1 MAGTPVKLTFDLD
14 YPDHA
19 RAYEVL
25 KAQKHTTQFVVNLI
39 LGAGAVP
46 MDAAPPKAPT
56 TKSNRRVTAELP
68 ASNPRDTQ
76 VTEVSDK
83 TTLADIPAEL
93 LEFL

>member
-1 MAGTPVKLTFDLD
+1 MKLTFDLD

-39 LGAGAVP
+39 LGAAVP
-46 MDAAPPKAPT
+46 SDAAPPNAPT
-56 TKSNRRVTAELP
+56 TKSNHKVTAEIP
-68 ASNPRDTQ
+68 TSNPQDTQ
-76 VTEVSDK
+76 VTEA

-93 LEFL
+93 LSFL

>member
-39 LGAGAVP
+39 LGAAYVP
-46 MDAAPPKAPT
+46 IDAAPPKPPA
-56 TKSNRRVTAELP
+56 SNPQDTQVTAELP
-68 ASNPRDTQ
+68 TSYPQAT
-76 VTEVSDK
+76 DK

-93 LEFL
+93 LSFL